1 MGLLTNEGEGGKKAL
16 CHSHPTMMKL
26 GTITSYP
33 KKIQKYE
40 SKILLTLA
48 FFHQRSAYFAI
59 STNTDIDCILIHGGG
74 GGGLNVHVYK
84 STQAKINNN
93 KTRTDS
99 DDESEI
105 MKTFQNLLHI
115 TAKNQHSPIIHLKN

>member
-1 MGLLTNEGEGGKKAL
+1 
-16 CHSHPTMMKL
+16 MMKL

-33 KKIQKYE
+33 EKIQKIYE
-40 SKILLTLA
+40 SQILLTLA

-59 STNTDIDCILIHGGG
+59 STNTDIDCILIH

>member
-33 KKIQKYE
+33 KKIQKIYE
-40 SKILLTLA
+40 SQILLTLA

-74 GGGLNVHVYK
+74 GGSMFTCTSQHKQKL
-84 STQAKINNN
+84 TI
-93 KTRTDS
+93 TRTDS